1 VTWITKVRILL
12 LWSEC
17 SCPNNPFGSIRNGQT
32 PKERLWLDSWQHY
45 WSRSDWAVPHGR
57 RASVIDQIRTLE
69 IFYPDL
75 RIIPSFRESRLITPL
90 QYSLT
95 DPEKTTKEQLSLEQ
109 TRARKLQ
116 IICGDACAARLKGTE
131 GQLCE
136 ESPKVKGDS
145 AEFVQ
150 YSCGTDVYGDAF
162 HFVRKNGCWY
172 LRGLDSSGG

>member
-1 VTWITKVRILL
+1 MIGLGGNAWAESKCDRPDSSFNVFLSRFK
-12 LWSEC
+12 
-17 SCPNNPFGSIRNGQT
+17 NN
-32 PKERLWLDSWQHY
+32 
-45 WSRSDWAVPHGR
+45 
-57 RASVIDQIRTLE
+57 
-69 IFYPDL
+69 
-75 RIIPSFRESRLITPL
+75 PSFRESRLITPL

-109 TRARKLQ
+109 IRARRMQ
-116 IICGDACAARLKGTE
+116 IICGNACAARLKGTE

-136 ESPKVKGDS
+136 EGAKVKGNS

-150 YSCGTDVYGDAF
+150 YSCGTDVYGDSF

>member
-1 VTWITKVRILL
+1 VVRFLATLLVTIGLGGTAWAESKCDRPDSNFRDFL
-12 LWSEC
+12 SRFK
-17 SCPNNPFGSIRNGQT
+17 NNP
-32 PKERLWLDSWQHY
+32 
-45 WSRSDWAVPHGR
+45 
-57 RASVIDQIRTLE
+57 
-69 IFYPDL
+69 
-75 RIIPSFRESRLITPL
+75 SFQESRLITPL

-109 TRARKLQ
+109 IRSRKLQ
-116 IICGDACAARLKGTE
+116 IICGAACAARLKGTE

-136 ESPKVKGDS
+136 EAPKVKGNS

-150 YSCGTDVYGDAF
+150 YSCGTDVYGDTF

>member
-1 VTWITKVRILL
+1 MLRKLASVVIMIMLAGSAWAEQQCDRPDSNFRDFLSKFK
-12 LWSEC
+12 
-17 SCPNNPFGSIRNGQT
+17 NNPT
-32 PKERLWLDSWQHY
+32 
-45 WSRSDWAVPHGR
+45 
-57 RASVIDQIRTLE
+57 
-69 IFYPDL
+69 
-75 RIIPSFRESRLITPL
+75 FRESRLITPF

-95 DPEKTTKEQLSLEQ
+95 DPERTTKERLSLEQ
-109 TRARKLQ
+109 IRARKLQ

>member
-1 VTWITKVRILL
+1 VVRLL
-12 LWSEC
+12 ASLTVMIGLGGNAWAESKC
-17 SCPNNPFGSIRNGQT
+17 DRPDSSFNVFLSRFKNN
-32 PKERLWLDSWQHY
+32 
-45 WSRSDWAVPHGR
+45 
-57 RASVIDQIRTLE
+57 
-69 IFYPDL
+69 
-75 RIIPSFRESRLITPL
+75 PSFRESRLITPL

-109 TRARKLQ
+109 IRARRMQ
-116 IICGDACAARLKGTE
+116 IICGNACAARLKGTE

-136 ESPKVKGDS
+136 EGAKVKGNS

-150 YSCGTDVYGDAF
+150 YSCGTDVYGDSF